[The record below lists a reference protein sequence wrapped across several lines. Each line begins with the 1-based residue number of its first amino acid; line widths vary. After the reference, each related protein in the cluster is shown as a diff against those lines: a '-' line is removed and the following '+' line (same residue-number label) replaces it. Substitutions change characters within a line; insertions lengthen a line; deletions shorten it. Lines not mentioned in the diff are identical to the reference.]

1 MLPNVTANAPVV
13 TAISQVGSDAK
24 GVDVY
29 DMKGVL
35 VRQGVNPS
43 EATKGLPTGV
53 YVINGK
59 KVLVK

>member
-1 MLPNVTANAPVV
+1 MLPNVTTNSTVV
-13 TAISQVGSDAK
+13 TAISEISVEGQ
-24 GVDVY
+24 GVNVY

-35 VRQGVNPS
+35 LRRGVAPT
-43 EATKGLPTGV
+43 EATHGLPTGV